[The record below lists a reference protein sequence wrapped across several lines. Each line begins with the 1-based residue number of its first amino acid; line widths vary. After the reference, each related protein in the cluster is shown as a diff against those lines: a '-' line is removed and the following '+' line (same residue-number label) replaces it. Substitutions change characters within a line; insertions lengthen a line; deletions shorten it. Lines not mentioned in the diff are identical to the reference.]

1 METQQPILPL
11 AGMVNRGNLA
21 LHKKRSHGDLLVQ
34 LDHHEYVV
42 WTVKIWLNTIFT
54 ASYDCSVAHI
64 TFKVTENDF
73 EVIELNKIQG
83 PDKWADG
90 MLLFQ
95 MCLKIDEKLF
105 MRFNF

>member
-1 METQQPILPL
+1 M
-11 AGMVNRGNLA
+11 
-21 LHKKRSHGDLLVQ
+21 HYKKKRSDGDLLVQ

-90 MLLFQ
+90 MLFFH
-95 MCLKIDEKLF
+95 MCHKIDEKLF
-105 MRFNF
+105 IRFNL

>member
-1 METQQPILPL
+1 MTE
-11 AGMVNRGNLA
+11 MVNRGNLA
-21 LHKKRSHGDLLVQ
+21 LHTKKRSHGDLLVQ

-90 MLLFQ
+90 MLFFH
-95 MCLKIDEKLF
+95 MCFKIDGKLLKI
-105 MRFNF
+105 